1 MRYAARTTNALSQNG
16 TRQPQDS
23 NWSSGIAPIGSHAA
37 VAITRP
43 ACVPVSVK
51 LEKNAR
57 RSSGACSS
65 VSELL
70 PDCSPEAEKPC
81 VRRRITSS
89 TGAQMPM
96 SS

>member
-1 MRYAARTTNALSQNG
+1 M
-16 TRQPQDS
+16 RQPQLS
-23 NWSSGIAPIGSHAA
+23 SWSSGRAPIGSQTA

-43 ACVPVSVK
+43 HCVPVSVK

-65 VSELL
+65 VSELP

-81 VRRRITSS
+81 ISRSVTSS
-89 TGAQMPM
+89 TGAHTPM
-96 SS
+96 EL